1 MSIENPFMNS
11 NEERNP
17 QENLS
22 KFDRIKKIADDGGLP
37 KKIVDPIK
45 ERQLS
50 GIIEVP
56 GKVIDY
62 REKNLREKQRLEKE
76 K

>member
-37 KKIVDPIK
+37 KKNSWSNK
-45 ERQLS
+45 R
-50 GIIEVP
+50 
-56 GKVIDY
+56 KTT
-62 REKNLREKQRLEKE
+62 
-76 K
+76 